1 MLNLLMSNLNDYL
14 KNIHDLLTN
23 SKLDEALDLCDQNTQ
38 TKIDHVIFNFKGA
51 IYIKKGNHVKA
62 EENFLNSIK
71 CKKDFIDPYK
81 NLFVIYNKEKKF
93 NHLLQISFQIL
104 EFDKTNPTFNFQR
117 AYALEKNSFFEKS
130 IEHYNEALNLGF
142 EDKKKIFN
150 NLGNIYF
157 DLKKIDKSIELYE
170 KIYLENKKDKILVN
184 NLIGAYLEKRDIQ
197 KSKYYIDEAK
207 KLNFNSNSLK
217 YHEAKYLFLINKVD
231 EAINL
236 LKEINNTEENI
247 EFIGLLCRIY
257 FMTNRL
263 NDGNKLL
270 AEKLSKYPN
279 NPKLLRFKCFRNLI
293 AGNFDEGWKLYKYS
307 QSNFSIKFPSIPEW
321 KGEDLSSKKILVYNE
336 QGIGD
341 AIQFSKY
348 LINLNKIC
356 KNIDFIINNSLIE
369 IFNVDEYEGLN
380 LITEKNID
388 LNKYNFKISLV
399 SLVKFFFKDF
409 NSTTKNLIKVDLDEV
424 VSFKNEVDSKKLN
437 IGIAWSGNFYGTKQ
451 PYRSIPL
458 DKFKDIISSNFNFYC
473 LQSEIW
479 ESDQKTFSD
488 LNLTNKGNLKFKALS
503 AFMMNLDLVISADTS
518 ILHLAASLGKE
529 TWGVLSIDP
538 DWRWGKFHEFYK
550 YKNLKIYK
558 QNKFNDWNEVIKIIN
573 KDLKEKIQT

>member
-1 MLNLLMSNLNDYL
+1 MSNLNDYL
-14 KNIHDLLTN
+14 KNIHDLLKN
-23 SKLDEALDLCDQNTQ
+23 SKLDEALNLCDQNNQ
-38 TKIDHVIFNFKGA
+38 TKIDHIIFNFKGA
-51 IYIKKGNHVKA
+51 IYIKKGNFVKA

-81 NLFVIYNKEKKF
+81 NLFVIYDKKKEF
-93 NHLLQISFQIL
+93 NHLLKISYQIL

-157 DLKKIDKSIELYE
+157 DLKKIDKSIEFYE
-170 KIYLENKKDKILVN
+170 KIYLENKKDKILLN
-184 NLIGAYLEKRDIQ
+184 NLIGAYLEKRDIE
-197 KSKYYIDEAK
+197 KSKYYLDQAK
-207 KLNFNSNSLK
+207 KLDFNSNSFK

-236 LKEINNTEENI
+236 LKEINKTEENI

-257 FMTNRL
+257 FMTNKL

-321 KGEDLSSKKILVYNE
+321 KGEDLSSKKILIYNE

-369 IFNVDEYEGLN
+369 IFNVDDYEGLN

-399 SLVKFFFKDF
+399 SLVKFFYKDF

-424 VSFKNEVDSKKLN
+424 VSFKNKVDSKKLN

-479 ESDQKTFSD
+479 ESDQKTFNL
-488 LNLTNKGNLKFKALS
+488 LNLANKGNLKFKALS
-503 AFMMNLDLVISADTS
+503 AFIINLDLVISADTS

-538 DWRWGKFHEFYK
+538 DWRWGKFHEHYK

-558 QNKFNDWNEVIKIIN
+558 QNKFNDWNEVIKIIK

>member
-1 MLNLLMSNLNDYL
+1 MSNLNDYL
-14 KNIHDLLTN
+14 KNIHDLLKN
-23 SKLDEALDLCDQNTQ
+23 SKLDEALNLCDQNNQ
-38 TKIDHVIFNFKGA
+38 TKIDHIIFNFKGA
-51 IYIKKGNHVKA
+51 IYIKKGNFVKA

-81 NLFVIYNKEKKF
+81 NLFVIYDKKKEF
-93 NHLLQISFQIL
+93 NHLLKISYQIL

-157 DLKKIDKSIELYE
+157 DLKKIDKSIEFYE
-170 KIYLENKKDKILVN
+170 KIYLENKKDKILLN
-184 NLIGAYLEKRDIQ
+184 NLIGAYLEKRDIE
-197 KSKYYIDEAK
+197 KSKYYLDQAK
-207 KLNFNSNSLK
+207 KLDFNSNSFK

-236 LKEINNTEENI
+236 LKEINKTEENI

-257 FMTNRL
+257 FMTNKL

-321 KGEDLSSKKILVYNE
+321 KGEDLSSKKILIYNE

-356 KNIDFIINNSLIE
+356 KNIDFIINKSLIE
-369 IFNVDEYEGLN
+369 IFNVDDYEGLN

-399 SLVKFFFKDF
+399 SLVKFFYKDF

-424 VSFKNEVDSKKLN
+424 VSFKNKVDSKKLN

-479 ESDQKTFSD
+479 ESDQKTFNL
-488 LNLTNKGNLKFKALS
+488 LNLANKGNLKFKALS

-538 DWRWGKFHEFYK
+538 DWRWGKFHEHYK

-558 QNKFNDWNEVIKIIN
+558 QNKFNDWNEVIKIIK